1 MTNRTAIYA
10 RTSPDCP
17 LSLEEQLAC
26 LKCVAAERGWTVEH
40 IFTDRPSAVRKGHDR
55 RPGELALI
63 EAIRSG
69 SIGKVL
75 VWSLCRVG
83 RSLTELVGFL
93 ETCRARGVALYL
105 HEQQIDTAISNG
117 VSLLD
122 VAPLMVHHLRQSRR
136 SKILRGQASA
146 RALSIRFGRPPI
158 AKQKVDRAKQFLASG
173 KGVRQVARMAG
184 ISPASAARIKTSLTS
199 DGVRI

>member
-1 MTNRTAIYA
+1 MKRVAIYA
-10 RTSPDCP
+10 RSSPDCP
-17 LSLEEQLAC
+17 VSADEQTKHLRN
-26 LKCVAAERGWTVEH
+26 VAAERDWTV
-40 IFTDRPSAVRKGHDR
+40 TSVCSDRPTTVRKGQDR

-69 SIGKVL
+69 SIDKVL

-105 HEQQIDTAISNG
+105 HEQQIDTATSNG

-136 SKILRGQASA
+136 SKVLRGQASA
-146 RALSIRFGRPPI
+146 RAFSIKFGRPTLSAP
-158 AKQKVDRAKQFLASG
+158 KVEQAKQFMAAG
-173 KGVRQVARMAG
+173 RGVREIARLAG
-184 ISPASAARIKTSLTS
+184 ISPTSVCRIKNSMSTE
-199 DGVRI
+199 VARP

>member
-1 MTNRTAIYA
+1 MKRVAIYA
-10 RTSPDCP
+10 RSSPDCP
-17 LSLEEQLAC
+17 VSADEQTKHLRN
-26 LKCVAAERGWTVEH
+26 VAAERDWTV
-40 IFTDRPSAVRKGHDR
+40 TSVCSDRPTTVRKGQDR

-69 SIGKVL
+69 SIDKVL

-105 HEQQIDTAISNG
+105 HEQQIDTATSNG

-146 RALSIRFGRPPI
+146 RALSIKFGRPRI
-158 AKQKVDRAKQFLASG
+158 TSIRVEKAKRELAAG
-173 KGVRQVARMAG
+173 KGVRQVARLAG
-184 ISPASAARIKTSLTS
+184 ISPAYACRIKNSMNTGAARI
-199 DGVRI
+199 

>member
-1 MTNRTAIYA
+1 M
-10 RTSPDCP
+10 
-17 LSLEEQLAC
+17 
-26 LKCVAAERGWTVEH
+26 
-40 IFTDRPSAVRKGHDR
+40 
-55 RPGELALI
+55 I

-69 SIGKVL
+69 AIDKVL

-105 HEQQIDTAISNG
+105 HEQQIDTATSNG

-136 SKILRGQASA
+136 SKILRGQAAA
-146 RALSIRFGRPPI
+146 RALSIRFGRPR
-158 AKQKVDRAKQFLASG
+158 DLDN
-173 KGVRQVARMAG
+173 QVAASQTRTGRWQGRATGCPNGRNFPG
-184 ISPASAARIKTSLTS
+184 IGLKNQNFNERRGRHNLTLEQQNTS
-199 DGVRI
+199 GYE

>member
-1 MTNRTAIYA
+1 M
-10 RTSPDCP
+10 
-17 LSLEEQLAC
+17 
-26 LKCVAAERGWTVEH
+26 
-40 IFTDRPSAVRKGHDR
+40 
-55 RPGELALI
+55 I

-69 SIGKVL
+69 AIDKVL

-105 HEQQIDTAISNG
+105 HEQQIDTATSNG

-136 SKILRGQASA
+136 SKILRG
-146 RALSIRFGRPPI
+146 RLRLVHCRLSWHAPI
-158 AKQKVDRAKQFLASG
+158 ATIRAAES
-173 KGVRQVARMAG
+173 
-184 ISPASAARIKTSLTS
+184 KTRT
-199 DGVRI
+199 GCW